1 MLVGGTYKEGG
12 SEKYED
18 AIQQYEEDSW
28 KTVGLLNVSRS
39 SHAVSAVHYEDF
51 CPTPPTADDDMGFFV
66 ILTVSLCGL
75 LLVVITLVCIGL
87 RCGSCRS
94 TTVASTMEERDSEN
108 GHEMILRRR
117 PGVTFDSGKVIE
129 IFIVNMNVI

>member
-12 SEKYED
+12 SYKYED

-28 KTVGLLNVSRS
+28 KKVGLLNVSRAY
-39 SHAVSAVHYEDF
+39 HAVSAVHYEDF
-51 CPTPPTADDDMGFFV
+51 CPTPPTADDDMSFFV

-87 RCGSCRS
+87 RCGWCRRR
-94 TTVASTMEERDSEN
+94 TVASTMEERDSEN